1 MAKNK
6 EVSVLVDAVA
16 TTAIWIRGKYGQT
29 TATTVVTEAAT
40 PIGRRGRGRES
51 LGWSQEINKEF
62 GNVFN
67 KIIEK

>member
-1 MAKNK
+1 M
-6 EVSVLVDAVA
+6 LVDAVV
-16 TTAIWIRGKYGQT
+16 TTTIWIRGKNGQM
-29 TATTVVTEAAT
+29 TATTVVTEAGT

-51 LGWSQEINKEF
+51 LGWSQEIKKEF